1 MFGRPSSS
9 KSQAQVTAGSRY
21 RHRTELN
28 RTSVVRVIGVSETRG
43 IPHVRYQLEFER
55 APGELEINGPR
66 LLCLEA
72 FTSLYR
78 EPAIV

>member
-1 MFGRPSSS
+1 M
-9 KSQAQVTAGSRY
+9 
-21 RHRTELN
+21 
-28 RTSVVRVIGVSETRG
+28 RVIGVSETRG

-55 APGELEINGPR
+55 VPGELEIDGPR

-78 EPAIV
+78 EPATA

>member
-1 MFGRPSSS
+1 MFGRRTSVTA
-9 KSQAQVTAGSRY
+9 QAQVTAGARY

-28 RTSVVRVIGVSETRG
+28 KTSVVRVIAVSETRG

-55 APGELEINGPR
+55 APGELEIDGPR
-66 LLCLEA
+66 LLCMEA

-78 EPAIV
+78 EPAAV